1 MKIIVVTVFEKSA
14 HNALK
19 TLHMRNWQQ
28 GAIFK
33 VTFFL
38 AALAALHMLINVSQA
53 IKVFIVFIFVVLI
66 ITIVIAIA
74 IAIAKILIDTSHND
88 DDD

>member
-14 HNALK
+14 QNAFK

-33 VTFFL
+33 VTFFCY
-38 AALAALHMLINVSQA
+38 VSQA

-74 IAIAKILIDTSHND
+74 IAKILIDASDND